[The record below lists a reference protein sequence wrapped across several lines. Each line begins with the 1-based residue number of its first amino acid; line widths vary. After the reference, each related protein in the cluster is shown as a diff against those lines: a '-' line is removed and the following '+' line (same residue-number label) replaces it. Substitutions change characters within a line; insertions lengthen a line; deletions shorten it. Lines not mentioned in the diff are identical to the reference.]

1 MIERALLFS
10 DIVDSTK
17 MVERLGDERAAAL
30 WAEHDRQARALLA
43 RHDGIEV
50 DRSDGFFL
58 IFARPED
65 AVEFALDY
73 HALLGT
79 LGLRARCGLHV
90 GPVTLR
96 ENAADEVARGAKRFE
111 VEGLAK
117 PLAARVMGLAGGGR
131 TLLTRAA
138 RDALHERLPESR
150 QIRCHGHYQLKGID
164 APAEIFE
171 VGLRDAVPMEGPADG
186 DKAWRV
192 CRVGDLWLPVRQVRH
207 NLPAERDAFVGRT
220 AELSA
225 LAERLDQGARLV
237 SVVGPGGTGKTRFV
251 SRYAWQRLG
260 NWPGGIYFCD
270 LSDTRDRD
278 GILATVA
285 AALGVPLESG
295 GPLAQL
301 GHAIAGRGRC
311 LLILDNFEQIV
322 EHAEATI
329 GAWLDRA
336 AEAVFVVTS
345 RERLQVSGE
354 EVFPLEPLPAG
365 GDGVELFARRAHAQ
379 SPDFALGPENRPTV
393 ERVVALLDGLPLAI
407 ELAAAHA
414 RTLSPAQLL
423 DRLKDRFRIL
433 AGLRGARARQATL
446 KAAID
451 WSWHLLAPWER
462 AALAQCAVFEGSFTL
477 DAAEG
482 ILDLSAW
489 PEAPP
494 VFAVV
499 QALVDKSLLR
509 SWVPGAT
516 RRYAV
521 DEPYFGMYLSIHEF
535 AAEKLASAGDA
546 ARRAAEARHGAHFGR
561 FGSDEAI
568 DALSGPGGAARKVA
582 FALDLG
588 NLTSACRRAVARRD
602 AAVATATC
610 RAACVVI
617 DQRGPVATGA
627 ELSALVLG
635 LEGLD
640 DAQRATALATASA
653 ADQRMGRML
662 DAGNRL
668 RQAHEL
674 FRRAGDRRG
683 ERAVLAAIGGVC
695 RMQGR
700 MDEARGHF
708 ALALAMCREAGD
720 RRTEGRVLGQVG
732 FLCSEQGRNEAAREH
747 YEQAL
752 GIYREIGD
760 RDAEGHLLNTLGVLH
775 AEQGGLTRARTLF
788 EAALASAR
796 EIGDR
801 ISEGEVLT
809 NLGCLHQEQ
818 GRLGEARV
826 CYDSSLQI
834 HREAGNRRFE
844 GYVLGDLGRLQLQ
857 QGQWAEARD
866 CLQRSLA
873 IMREIGDRRI
883 EGSEL
888 RSLGE
893 LSLREGRLDEAR
905 AEFAAAE
912 AVLRDVGDKF
922 YLSFVLC
929 GRAEVALLEGRMA
942 DAEALCRQS
951 EALAEATSS
960 GADSDLGRRIA
971 ALRDRLA

>member
-117 PLAARVMGLAGGGR
+117 PLAARVMALAGGGR

-138 RDALHERLPESR
+138 LDALHERLPESR
-150 QIRCHGHYQLKGID
+150 QIRCHGHYQLKGIA

-171 VGLRDAVPMEGPADG
+171 VGLRDTVPMEGPADG

-192 CRVGDLWLPVRQVRH
+192 CRVGDLWLPVRQLRH

-270 LSDTRDRD
+270 LSDARDRD

-285 AALGVPLESG
+285 AALGVPLDSG

-336 AEAVFVVTS
+336 ADAVFVVTS
-345 RERLQVSGE
+345 RERLQVPGE

-379 SPDFALGPENRPTV
+379 SPDFALGPDNRPTV

-477 DAAEG
+477 DAAEE

-489 PEAPP
+489 AEAPP

-509 SWVPGAT
+509 SWVPGDT

-535 AAEKLASAGDA
+535 AAEKLAAAGDA
-546 ARRAAEARHGAHFGR
+546 ARRVAEARHGAHFGR

-568 DALSGPGGAARKVA
+568 DALSGPGGAARKLA

-602 AAVATATC
+602 AAVAAATC

-662 DAGNRL
+662 DARNRL
-668 RQAHEL
+668 RQALEL

-708 ALALAMCREAGD
+708 TLALAMCREAGD

-732 FLCSEQGRNEAAREH
+732 SLCSEQGRNEAAREH

-760 RDAEGHLLNTLGVLH
+760 RDAEGHLLNTLGVLQ

-809 NLGCLHQEQ
+809 NLGCLHHEQ
-818 GRLGEARV
+818 GRFGEARV

-893 LSLREGRLDEAR
+893 LSLREGRLDEAQ

-922 YLSFVLC
+922 YLAFVLC

-942 DAEALCRQS
+942 DADALCRQS